1 MFYNPSSFSFSSLYG
16 NKSIMEDQKKS
27 YDTYSMSNL
36 YDFDYLKDAKT
47 QSKQE
52 NIKVVFVR
60 HGQSTWN
67 SSGKFSGWVDIPLT
81 EKGREEARIAGKQL
95 KEQGFHFDI
104 AYTSMLDRAIETC
117 DLILE
122 EMGIKDSTY
131 IHKSWR
137 LNERHYG
144 ALQGLDKKQVGEKYG
159 KE

>member
-1 MFYNPSSFSFSSLYG
+1 
-16 NKSIMEDQKKS
+16 
-27 YDTYSMSNL
+27 
-36 YDFDYLKDAKT
+36 
-47 QSKQE
+47 
-52 NIKVVFVR
+52 VR

-122 EMGIKDSTY
+122 EM
-131 IHKSWR
+131 
-137 LNERHYG
+137 
-144 ALQGLDKKQVGEKYG
+144 
-159 KE
+159 